1 MDYDGFRLTGN
12 HSTNSLMT
20 IRIFSYFL
28 VVFPVLL
35 CFAGCNPQT
44 QTEKEAATD
53 RILQEIGVKTP
64 KPKPTETADLSIL
77 ENAAKASDDKTDE
90 KAASTSSKVSGE
102 ANVQSTIAIKPK
114 TTVDVPG
121 KKWIGNDALPRE
133 YWEVQ
138 YIGNT
143 AVGFMRRTS
152 AASSRGKDYL
162 SQEAES
168 RIRVSK
174 KGAPIEQHVIV
185 KTIERD
191 TGELI
196 TIEFSLEIGARKQ
209 SYKGEVK
216 KEQLTLTGS
225 ENDQPFNLTLEFRK
239 DYRGPFAVEQS
250 MLRSPLQPKETRKL
264 KYFDPILKKVVDGRL
279 EASDFIITPTFS
291 GGARELL
298 KLLEVRN
305 LASVGENISQ
315 SLLWVDEKGEGH
327 KSFVQANDILAF
339 RADPIQAKLV
349 ESSLELQ
356 SAEAA
361 LIPLGGPVERL
372 STNSED
378 LTSIGYRF
386 SHRVD
391 EPYRMFTDRVGQR
404 IQAKDDPRTVEV
416 TVYQNGRELNAE
428 LENGIESK
436 TDPAALKASSFVPVD
451 LPQIKKLATGLI
463 AADKSIS
470 PETASNTEK
479 AYACQREL
487 QKRIQL
493 REFDKQIGTVSNTLT
508 TKQANCI
515 EHACLF
521 ASVCRSLEIPTRI
534 ALGVIYNRSI
544 EMPAMKFHVW
554 IEILDGAR
562 WVPMDSTEDA
572 FPTSIDRIKI
582 RESYFDKDN
591 PYPEILSVL
600 RLLPDLKIQVL
611 P

>member
-1 MDYDGFRLTGN
+1 
-12 HSTNSLMT
+12 MT
-20 IRIFSYFL
+20 
-28 VVFPVLL
+28 
-35 CFAGCNPQT
+35 
-44 QTEKEAATD
+44 K
-53 RILQEIGVKTP
+53 
-64 KPKPTETADLSIL
+64 
-77 ENAAKASDDKTDE
+77 
-90 KAASTSSKVSGE
+90 SG
-102 ANVQSTIAIKPK
+102 
-114 TTVDVPG
+114 
-121 KKWIGNDALPRE
+121 
-133 YWEVQ
+133 
-138 YIGNT
+138 
-143 AVGFMRRTS
+143 
-152 AASSRGKDYL
+152 
-162 SQEAES
+162 
-168 RIRVSK
+168 
-174 KGAPIEQHVIV
+174 
-185 KTIERD
+185 
-191 TGELI
+191 
-196 TIEFSLEIGARKQ
+196 
-209 SYKGEVK
+209 
-216 KEQLTLTGS
+216 
-225 ENDQPFNLTLEFRK
+225 
-239 DYRGPFAVEQS
+239 
-250 MLRSPLQPKETRKL
+250 
-264 KYFDPILKKVVDGRL
+264 
-279 EASDFIITPTFS
+279 
-291 GGARELL
+291 
-298 KLLEVRN
+298 
-305 LASVGENISQ
+305 
-315 SLLWVDEKGEGH
+315 
-327 KSFVQANDILAF
+327 
-339 RADPIQAKLV
+339 
-349 ESSLELQ
+349 
-356 SAEAA
+356 
-361 LIPLGGPVERL
+361 
-372 STNSED
+372 D

-391 EPYRMFTDRVGQR
+391 EPFRMFTDRVGQR